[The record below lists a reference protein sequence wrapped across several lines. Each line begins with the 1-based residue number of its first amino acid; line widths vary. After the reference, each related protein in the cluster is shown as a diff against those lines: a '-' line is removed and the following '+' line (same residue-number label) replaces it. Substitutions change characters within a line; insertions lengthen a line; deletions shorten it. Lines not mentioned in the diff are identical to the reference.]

1 MLKQKEVNNHMIS
14 YYKNINGK
22 ITQINSYE
30 EGCWINCVAP
40 KDEEV
45 ASLIKDYSI
54 EPELFRA
61 SLDEEETSHID
72 HEEGIT
78 LITIDN
84 PIVEKEGNSITYLT
98 IPLSIML
105 TDCNV
110 ITVSLKENPIL
121 NEFAEGVVKNVYTNL
136 KTQFIL
142 FIMLKTATKYL
153 QYLNQIDKISNHV
166 ERELRKSMRNK
177 ELIQLSQIQKSLV
190 YFSSSLKA
198 TNATLEKIMRGRY
211 IKLYEEDQ
219 ELLEDVLIEFKQAIE
234 MSNVYLNVNSATM
247 ESFSSIISNN
257 LNNVMKRLTSI
268 TLLISI
274 PTLISG
280 IYGMNNPGIPGME
293 QTWVPFASMIVL
305 MIISAIMLRRK
316 DML

>member
-1 MLKQKEVNNHMIS
+1 MIS
-14 YYKNINGK
+14 YYKTINGHITK
-22 ITQINSYE
+22 IEKYE
-30 EGCWINCVAP
+30 LGCWINCVAP

-45 ASLIKDYSI
+45 TSLIKNFNI

-72 HEEGIT
+72 MEEGTT
-78 LITIDN
+78 LITIDT
-84 PIVEKEGNSITYLT
+84 PIVEKDDKNITYLT
-98 IPLSIML
+98 VPLSLMI
-105 TDCNV
+105 TQDNV
-110 ITVSLKENPIL
+110 ITVSLRENPII
-121 NEFAEGVVKNVYTNL
+121 NEFAEGVVRDVHTNL
-136 KTQFIL
+136 KTQFVL

-153 QYLNQIDKISNHV
+153 QYLNQIDRISNQV
-166 ERELRKSMRNK
+166 EKELRKSMRNK
-177 ELIQLSQIQKSLV
+177 ELIQLSEIEKSLV
-190 YFSSSLKA
+190 YFSASLKS

-234 MSNVYLNVNSATM
+234 MSNVYLNILSRTM

-257 LNNVMKRLTSI
+257 LNNVMKTLTSI
-268 TLLISI
+268 TILIAI

-293 QTWVPFASMIVL
+293 QTWVPFILMVVL
-305 MIISAIMLRRK
+305 TLITAWWLK
-316 DML
+316 KTDLL

>member
-1 MLKQKEVNNHMIS
+1 MIS
-14 YYKNINGK
+14 YYKTINGHITK
-22 ITQINSYE
+22 IEKYE
-30 EGCWINCVAP
+30 LGCWINCVAP

-45 ASLIKDYSI
+45 TSLIKNFNI

-72 HEEGIT
+72 MEEGTT
-78 LITIDN
+78 LITIDT
-84 PIVEKEGNSITYLT
+84 PIVEKDDKNITYLT
-98 IPLSIML
+98 VPLSLMI
-105 TDCNV
+105 TQDNV
-110 ITVSLKENPIL
+110 ITVSLRENPII
-121 NEFAEGVVKNVYTNL
+121 NEFAEGVVRDVHTNL
-136 KTQFIL
+136 KTQFVL

-153 QYLNQIDKISNHV
+153 QYLNQIDRISNQV
-166 ERELRKSMRNK
+166 EKELRKSMRNK
-177 ELIQLSQIQKSLV
+177 ELIQLSEIEKSLV
-190 YFSSSLKA
+190 YFSASLKS

-234 MSNVYLNVNSATM
+234 MSNVYLNILYRTM

-257 LNNVMKRLTSI
+257 LNNVMKTLTSI
-268 TLLISI
+268 TILIAI

-293 QTWVPFASMIVL
+293 QTWVPFILMVVL
-305 MIISAIMLRRK
+305 TLITAWWLK
-316 DML
+316 KTDLL